1 MVNGKHGQGT
11 QSTKMGADK
20 SAENITTAPR
30 FICPNCLP
38 KPKSLGFWWKT
49 ASLGFRSPCSRARC
63 NCLNTAR
70 TSSTFWI
77 WKLKGGFGLSWL
89 PCSGSLVLYYN
100 ASTEGGQKYY
110 YCKIEPP
117 QSISSF
123 LTEDLTSISA
133 LSLSLLCIITKEMP
147 GVLVW
152 YGVQHLLK
160 EIRDKSGKKCVNLIE
175 TWPFRGHKWGCNR

>member
-1 MVNGKHGQGT
+1 MHRPSIK
-11 QSTKMGADK
+11 
-20 SAENITTAPR
+20 
-30 FICPNCLP
+30 
-38 KPKSLGFWWKT
+38 KSL
-49 ASLGFRSPCSRARC
+49 
-63 NCLNTAR
+63 
-70 TSSTFWI
+70 
-77 WKLKGGFGLSWL
+77 
-89 PCSGSLVLYYN
+89 YN
-100 ASTEGGQKYY
+100 ATTDGGQEYH

-175 TWPFRGHKWGCNR
+175 T

>member
-1 MVNGKHGQGT
+1 MGQN
-11 QSTKMGADK
+11 QLDQ
-20 SAENITTAPR
+20 
-30 FICPNCLP
+30 LQ
-38 KPKSLGFWWKT
+38 
-49 ASLGFRSPCSRARC
+49 
-63 NCLNTAR
+63 
-70 TSSTFWI
+70 
-77 WKLKGGFGLSWL
+77 
-89 PCSGSLVLYYN
+89 LYFQAN
-100 ASTEGGQKYY
+100 ATTEGGQNYH

-160 EIRDKSGKKCVNLIE
+160 GTKVAKNV
-175 TWPFRGHKWGCNR
+175 

>member
-1 MVNGKHGQGT
+1 MKYRIILFLNLEIVESLISFLPNKL
-11 QSTKMGADK
+11 K
-20 SAENITTAPR
+20 SYCGNYLRAYGN
-30 FICPNCLP
+30 
-38 KPKSLGFWWKT
+38 LGFVQKLLQNT
-49 ASLGFRSPCSRARC
+49 FHIQEHVAIAQVLQRRAPERALLYGFKNCREALLSLFAPSVPA
-63 NCLNTAR
+63 A
-70 TSSTFWI
+70 
-77 WKLKGGFGLSWL
+77 
-89 PCSGSLVLYYN
+89 LYYN
-100 ASTEGGQKYY
+100 TKTDGGQKYH

-175 TWPFRGHKWGCNR
+175 T

>member
-1 MVNGKHGQGT
+1 MDLKI
-11 QSTKMGADK
+11 
-20 SAENITTAPR
+20 AEMLPPLILFAPLHY
-30 FICPNCLP
+30 NQ
-38 KPKSLGFWWKT
+38 T
-49 ASLGFRSPCSRARC
+49 D
-63 NCLNTAR
+63 
-70 TSSTFWI
+70 
-77 WKLKGGFGLSWL
+77 
-89 PCSGSLVLYYN
+89 YN
-100 ASTEGGQKYY
+100 ATTESGQKYP

-117 QSISSF
+117 QSTSSF

-175 TWPFRGHKWGCNR
+175 T